1 MRKYGCQNMVG
12 RLRQVVVRRPDEVF
26 AGVNPD
32 DWNYHGTP
40 DLARAQ
46 AEHRAFVRI
55 LEESGADVVLHDQP
69 LDGLADAIFTHD
81 SALVTDHG
89 TVALRMGKAL
99 REGEEDAM
107 ARFLEKLGV
116 PLLGRLAGDG
126 RAEGGDLMWLDKET
140 LAVGLGFRTNEE
152 GAAQL
157 RDLLAPIGAEVV
169 AYDLPVYQGPGACL
183 HLMSVVSMVDDDLA
197 VVYPPLMPVRL
208 LKELERRGIELIEA
222 PEDEF
227 VHGQATNVLALAP
240 RDLVMLQG
248 NPVTED
254 RLRAAG
260 CRVQTYRGDEI
271 SLKAEGGATCLTRPV
286 LRDDTVPALKENAEA
301 RQRLA

>member
-1 MRKYGCQNMVG
+1 MRKFGCQNMVG
-12 RLRQVVVRRPDEVF
+12 RLRQVIVRPPDEAF
-26 AGVNPD
+26 AKANPQ
-32 DWNYHGTP
+32 DWNYHGAP
-40 DLARAQ
+40 DFERAQ
-46 AEHRAFVRI
+46 AEHRDFVRI
-55 LEESGADVVLHDQP
+55 LEEAGADVIFHDQP

-89 TVALRMGKAL
+89 GIPLRMGKAL
-99 REGEEDAM
+99 RQGEEDAM
-107 ARFLEKLGV
+107 ARLLAKLGV
-116 PLLGRLAGDG
+116 PLLGRLEGEA

-140 LAVGLGFRTNEE
+140 LAVGIGFRTNEE

-157 RDLLAPIGAEVV
+157 RDLLAPIGARVV

-183 HLMSVVSMVDDDLA
+183 HLMSVISMVDDDLA

-208 LKELERRGIELIEA
+208 LKELESRGIQLVEA

-227 VHGQATNVLALAP
+227 LNGMATNVLALAP

-248 NPVTED
+248 NLVTEE

-286 LRDDTVPALKENAEA
+286 LRDDTEPAQEGSAQD
-301 RQRLA
+301 RRRLA

>member
-12 RLRQVVVRRPDEVF
+12 RLRQVIVRVPDEAF
-26 AGVNPD
+26 ANADPE
-32 DWNYHGTP
+32 DWHYHGAP
-40 DLARAQ
+40 ELERARE
-46 AEHRAFVRI
+46 EHRAFVRI
-55 LEESGADVVLHDQP
+55 LEEAGADVVFHDQP
-69 LDGLADAIFTHD
+69 LEGLADAIYTHD

-89 TVALRMGKAL
+89 SIVLRMGKA
-99 REGEEDAM
+99 RRRGEEDAM
-107 ARFLEKLGV
+107 ARLLSSLGV
-116 PLLGRLAGDG
+116 PVLGRLKGEA
-126 RAEGGDLMWLDKET
+126 RAEGGDLLWLDKET

-157 RDLLAPIGAEVV
+157 RDLLAPIGVRV
-169 AYDLPVYQGPGACL
+169 LTYDLPVYRGPDACL
-183 HLMSVVSMVDDDLA
+183 HLMSIISMVDDDL
-197 VVYPPLMPVRL
+197 VVAYPPLMPVRL
-208 LKELERRGIELIEA
+208 QHELESRGIEAIEV

-240 RDLVMLQG
+240 RDVVLLQG
-248 NPVTED
+248 NRATEE

-286 LRDDTVPALKENAEA
+286 LRDDTRPARGRSAQS
-301 RQRLA
+301 RRRLA